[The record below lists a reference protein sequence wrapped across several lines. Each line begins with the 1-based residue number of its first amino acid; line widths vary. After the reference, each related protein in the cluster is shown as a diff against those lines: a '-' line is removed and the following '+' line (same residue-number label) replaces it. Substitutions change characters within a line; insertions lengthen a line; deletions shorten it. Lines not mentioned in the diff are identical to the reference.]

1 MFLSL
6 TMSKFLFDG
15 KSHLKELAIS
25 EVTDFQLNIS
35 SITNIIQRFSSLF
48 KNTCLQE
55 LNNLQKLK
63 PGICPKLMETLDTSL
78 PFQKNSKN

>member
-1 MFLSL
+1 
-6 TMSKFLFDG
+6 MSKFLFDG
-15 KSHLKELAIS
+15 KFHLKELAIS

-35 SITNIIQRFSSLF
+35 SITNIIQRFSLLF
-48 KNTCLQE
+48 KNTCLKE

-78 PFQKNSKN
+78 PLQKNSKN